1 MKNLSKEEKQ
11 KEKENGLNNIKRKIP
26 YLNTPSYFFN
36 IGDKVSY
43 GAMKESIIEDILYDG
58 KVYILKCIAT
68 NNNYGNPYNYE
79 T

>member
-36 IGDKVSY
+36 KIGRASCRERV
-43 GAMKESIIEDILYDG
+43 
-58 KVYILKCIAT
+58 
-68 NNNYGNPYNYE
+68 
-79 T
+79 